1 MEIKISDFLKKFKQ
15 KMTSVGPYSLS
26 TLQIEPKTEFF
37 LGTKTKSGTFLDFIS
52 KVSPSYLD
60 LIKLAGMEA
69 FFNSPVQSYT
79 FFLSE
84 CQNIKNDSD
93 FAKRLISMST
103 LKGIVTTG
111 MMNNELV
118 LFPLN
123 SFERIIVKTFEKN
136 PIDVPNCFWNC
147 SLNSS
152 ISNCSVEKLD
162 CSEMNILKTKKTC
175 NDLKNRIIQIN
186 NKTIT
191 KGDILVDGG
200 IIHIL
205 DSPLSPYF

>member
-1 MEIKISDFLKKFKQ
+1 
-15 KMTSVGPYSLS
+15 MTSVGPYSLS
-26 TLQIEPKTEFF
+26 TLQIEPKTKVF
-37 LGTKTKSGTFLDFIS
+37 LGIKTKPGTFLDFIS
-52 KVSPSYLD
+52 KVSPSYLN
-60 LIKLAGMEA
+60 LIRLAGMEA
-69 FFNSPVQSYT
+69 FFNSPIQSNT

-84 CQNIKNDSD
+84 CQNFKNDSD
-93 FAKRLISMST
+93 FARRLITMST

-111 MMNNELV
+111 MMNNGLI

-123 SFERIIVKTFEKN
+123 SFETIVVKTFEEN
-136 PIDVPNCFWNC
+136 PIDTSNCIWNC
-147 SLNSS
+147 STIPSTSS
-152 ISNCSVEKLD
+152 CSVGQVD
-162 CSEMNILKTKKTC
+162 CTVFQQKKPC
-175 NDLKNRIIQIN
+175 LDLKNRIIQIN